1 MENNQVENTSVESGK
16 ESKPKPLCPQEKL
29 VYDSEHG
36 EYVCLETG
44 EVVEEK
50 IIDER
55 PEWRAF
61 TPEERGRRARTGGPL
76 TTTVHDMGFATAIDY
91 SNKDAAGRKLMGKRQ
106 ELIKLRKW
114 QARTRILTSMDR
126 NLAQAM
132 NELERLGD
140 LLNLPSHVKEEAA
153 RIYREAVEKGLVR
166 GRSIESVIAAAVYVA
181 CRELKVP
188 RSLDEVSRHT
198 RIGRKDIARCYRLLL
213 RELDIKVGTTD
224 PIDYVPRIVHALG
237 LPGTVVKRAVE
248 LLNVAREHGV
258 TGGKDPAGLAAAA
271 VYVAALEVG
280 EKRTQKEV
288 AHVAGVTEVTVRNRY
303 KELAKIFGLDANAV

>member
-1 MENNQVENTSVESGK
+1 MRLHTAAHLLSAIMYRDYNALITGGNISEEYAYDDYSMEAFDREAFLK
-16 ESKPKPLCPQEKL
+16 A
-29 VYDSEHG
+29 
-36 EYVCLETG
+36 
-44 EVVEEK
+44 VEEK

-106 ELIKLRKW
+106 ELVKLRKW

-224 PIDYVPRIVHALG
+224 PVDYVPRIVHALG
-237 LPGTVVKRAVE
+237 LPCRACGCSRLRGVIG
-248 LLNVAREHGV
+248 ARREEDSEGSSTCCWSYRSNCEEQV
-258 TGGKDPAGLAAAA
+258 
-271 VYVAALEVG
+271 
-280 EKRTQKEV
+280 
-288 AHVAGVTEVTVRNRY
+288 
-303 KELAKIFGLDANAV
+303 